1 MPTLSLRVDDAT
13 KRQIEEA
20 AKAAGYSSYAE
31 FLRATIQGVL
41 QRTTDVEQ
49 AKTDV
54 VQCSTDV
61 ERLKLEIDLKNEI
74 IAGKEAHIADL
85 QVQVGLLTRLALPP
99 PAAKEEEK
107 VKKHWWQYIRK
118 KP

>member
-41 QRTTDVEQ
+41 QRTTDV
-49 AKTDV
+49 

-61 ERLKLEIDLKNEI
+61 ERLKLEIALKNEI

>member
-1 MPTLSLRVDDAT
+1 MPTLSIRVDDAT
-13 KRQIEEA
+13 KAAVEEA

-31 FLRATIQGVL
+31 FLRSAIQGVL
-41 QRTTDVEQ
+41 QRTTGIEQ

-61 ERLKLEIDLKNEI
+61 ERLKLEIELKNEI

-99 PAAKEEEK
+99 PAAKEAEK
-107 VKKHWWQYIRK
+107 VKKHWWQHLRK
-118 KP
+118 KT